1 MDAPDSAATQT
12 AAEEM
17 ELAPPSAR
25 ARQGYEALYD
35 TMRAAGGGTLPRK
48 QLHAVL
54 RRSGLPAA
62 KLAAVW
68 RLVGLARPADAHDD
82 EAAGAHEF
90 VVAMHLAECCRR
102 QRAAALPATLPE
114 WAWREWLAE

>member
-1 MDAPDSAATQT
+1 
-12 AAEEM
+12 M

-35 TMRAAGGGTLPRK
+35 TMRGGGGRRRASSFTPY
-48 QLHAVL
+48 
-54 RRSGLPAA
+54 RSGLPAA

-68 RLVGLARPADAHDD
+68 RLVGLARPADAPDD
-82 EAAGAHEF
+82 ERGRPG
-90 VVAMHLAECCRR
+90 CGRDTRR
-102 QRAAALPATLPE
+102 VLPPRSAALPATLE